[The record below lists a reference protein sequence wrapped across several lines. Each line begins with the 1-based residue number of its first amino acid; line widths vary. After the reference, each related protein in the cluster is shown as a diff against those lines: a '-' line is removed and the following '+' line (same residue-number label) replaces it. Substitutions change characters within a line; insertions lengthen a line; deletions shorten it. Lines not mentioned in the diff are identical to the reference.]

1 MSYHNYQ
8 PKSWQLSK
16 SSFVKAQQCHKLLWL
31 DKHKRSQAT
40 PPDKKTKM
48 RFQRGHDFEARVRAV
63 EFPGGINIKDQ
74 ISNWKYFD
82 AYTRELLDRPD
93 KRILYEATFIED
105 KVMVMSDI
113 LVGSDIGG
121 YDFYE
126 IKRHT
131 ELREVVLQDLAVQ
144 YYVCK
149 KRFGDKI
156 NSFNIVLRTDEVGKA
171 WRIRDM
177 KKELEGK
184 QKEVQR
190 KINTCIEILEGN
202 EPDIAMG
209 KHCHQPYDCPF
220 IGYCSQMTLF

>member
-8 PKSWQLSK
+8 SKSWQLSK

-31 DKHKRSQAT
+31 DKHKRSLAT

-48 RFQRGHDFEARVRAV
+48 RFQRGHDFEDRVRAA

-105 KVMVMSDI
+105 NVLVMSDI
-113 LVGSDIGG
+113 LVGSDAEG

-131 ELREVVLQDLAVQ
+131 ELKEVVQQDLAVQ

-149 KRFGDKI
+149 KRFDTKI
-156 NSFNIVLRTDEVGKA
+156 NSFNIVLRADEEGKE

-177 KKELEGK
+177 KKELEEL
-184 QKEVQR
+184 QKEVQK
-190 KINTCIEILEGN
+190 KIEMYLEILKGS
-202 EPDIAMG
+202 EPNIAMG
-209 KHCHQPYDCPF
+209 KHCHEPYDCPF
-220 IGYCSQMTLF
+220 IGYCSQ